1 MAKLLLWHW
10 LQPAAYFVALA
21 VYWDSLSTLQH
32 WLAGIVA
39 VREAIYLGATVVAL
53 FAKPAYLLVDMRAT
67 WADTGPRA
75 GWTAVLIYVL
85 SPEKYA
91 LMAIFGTE
99 GGRGFNASLVIIL
112 FDLAGA
118 TAFVTAIK
126 QEEPFPPPLLVGYFV
141 AALAMVTIP
150 LAMNCATCRP
160 CGAMRC

>member
-1 MAKLLLWHW
+1 M
-10 LQPAAYFVALA
+10 
-21 VYWDSLSTLQH
+21 
-32 WLAGIVA
+32 
-39 VREAIYLGATVVAL
+39 
-53 FAKPAYLLVDMRAT
+53 
-67 WADTGPRA
+67 
-75 GWTAVLIYVL
+75 LIYVL

-91 LMAIFGTE
+91 LMAILGTE